1 MVERAALEM
10 RYTHYVVSGVRIP
23 HSPQKKMKKNENMA
37 YTLVYVIFFLYF
49 CTLIW
54 INMGSFQELCQKRR
68 SIRKYTNLPVEQEKI
83 DYMLRCA
90 LMAPSSKRTNPW
102 EFIVV
107 RDEAKLRQMAGCRTY
122 GSQMFDTAMAA
133 IVIALDTSLSDAW
146 MADGAI
152 AAEHILLAAEE
163 QGLGA
168 CWCHVYCREAS
179 EQLIK
184 SLCAIPEDKTVLCV
198 ISLGYKDEE
207 RKDYDLAKLKYEK
220 IHYEHF

>member
-1 MVERAALEM
+1 MD
-10 RYTHYVVSGVRIP
+10 TFI
-23 HSPQKKMKKNENMA
+23 
-37 YTLVYVIFFLYF
+37 
-49 CTLIW
+49 
-54 INMGSFQELCQKRR
+54 ELCRKRR
-68 SIRKYTNLPVEQEKI
+68 SIRKYSSRPVEQEKI

-107 RDEAKLRQMAGCRTY
+107 RDEATLRKMAGCRTY
-122 GSQMFDTAMAA
+122 GSQMFDTATAG
-133 IVIALDTSLSDAW
+133 IVVALDTSLSDAW

-152 AAEHILLAAEE
+152 AAEHLLLAAEE

-179 EQLIK
+179 EELIK
-184 SLCAIPEDKTVLCV
+184 GLCGIPENLTVLCV

-207 RKDYDLAKLKYEK
+207 RKDYDLDKLKYEK
-220 IHYEHF
+220 IHYEIY

>member
-1 MVERAALEM
+1 MVNDYM
-10 RYTHYVVSGVRIP
+10 D
-23 HSPQKKMKKNENMA
+23 
-37 YTLVYVIFFLYF
+37 
-49 CTLIW
+49 
-54 INMGSFQELCQKRR
+54 SFEQLCQRRR
-68 SIRKYTNLPVEQEKI
+68 SIRKYSNRPVEQEKI

-107 RDEAKLRQMAGCRTY
+107 RDEAKLRAMAG
-122 GSQMFDTAMAA
+122 
-133 IVIALDTSLSDAW
+133 IVIALDTTLSDAW

-179 EQLIK
+179 EDLIK
-184 SLCAIPEDKTVLCV
+184 RLCGIPEDKTVLCV

-207 RKDYDLAKLKYEK
+207 RKNYDLAKLKYEK
-220 IHYEHF
+220 IHNEKY